1 MMLHLIHHN
10 GPRHMV
16 PIARGNIQLVGW
28 NELLW
33 RPIMHRAYVDSD
45 WIDSYVIDAQAVL
58 PESATERFLSIV
70 RIKHDEFVAVFD
82 GTGREVTGMIARGE
96 QGRAHFTQSRLVI
109 HEKNSS
115 SIVLVQAALDEAKIV
130 ESIKRSCEYG
140 VDEIVIWQSER
151 SEKFVYQRLLKKS
164 DRLMRVAQDACRQS
178 GRVFIPAIRFK
189 ESLGEFV
196 DDKPEGLLIFG
207 DTKEQRLLSSLLTNK
222 QESDFYIAVGPEG
235 GISDHEC
242 AILKRAGF
250 VGAIW
255 APHIL
260 RSELAGLAAVAIY
273 HAFTG
278 RA

>member
-1 MMLHLIHHN
+1 
-10 GPRHMV
+10 
-16 PIARGNIQLVGW
+16 
-28 NELLW
+28 
-33 RPIMHRAYVDSD
+33 MHRAYVDSD
-45 WIDSYVIDAQAVL
+45 WIDLYVIDAQAVL
-58 PESATERFLSIV
+58 PESVTERFFSIV
-70 RIKHDEFVAVFD
+70 RIKHDEFVSVFD
-82 GTGREVTGMIARGE
+82 GAGREVTGTIARGE
-96 QGRAHFTQSRLVI
+96 QGRGAHFTQSQLVI
-109 HEKNSS
+109 HERRSS
-115 SIVLVQAALDEAKIV
+115 SIVLVQAALDETKIV
-130 ESIKRSCEYG
+130 ETVKRSCEYG

-164 DRLMRVAQDACRQS
+164 DRLMRIAQDACRQS
-178 GRVFIPAIRFK
+178 GRLFIPAIRFK
-189 ESLGEFV
+189 ESLSEFV
-196 DDKPEGLLIFG
+196 DDKPQGLLIFG

-222 QESDFYIAVGPEG
+222 SESDFYVVIGPEG

-250 VGAIW
+250 VGVIW